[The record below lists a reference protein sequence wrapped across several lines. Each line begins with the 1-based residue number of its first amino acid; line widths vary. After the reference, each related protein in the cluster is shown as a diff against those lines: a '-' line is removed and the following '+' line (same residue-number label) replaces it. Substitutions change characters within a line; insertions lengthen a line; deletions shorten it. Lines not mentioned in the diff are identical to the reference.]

1 MKLINPT
8 VDWVG
13 GLTTQRTISRYFK
26 NNNLTEM
33 YPKIKRTAKMYKLEF
48 FSSSHIANNI
58 DIVILNYYVCNR
70 IKEINNYVHSLEAK
84 IFNIKEL

>member
-1 MKLINPT
+1 M
-8 VDWVG
+8 G

-33 YPKIKRTAKMYKLEF
+33 YPKIKRTAKLYKLEF
-48 FSSSHIANNI
+48 FSNSHIANNNI
-58 DIVILNYYVCNR
+58 DIVILNHILNHVCNR
-70 IKEINNYVHSLEAK
+70 IKQISNYVHSLEAK